1 LFREVGCGLLVAMVK
16 DKTTMVKDET
26 KGKKSDSEVF
36 LIPLCLV
43 YPVLGGKT
51 GSGRVKGR
59 GKNHSALKTS

>member
-1 LFREVGCGLLVAMVK
+1 MVK